1 MSENKALFSLT
12 NIYPLLLAVVPL
24 IYITSLPDPAETP
37 VYLVLGLFSLLFIL
51 SIFRRAAEGAVLTDS
66 YRVLW
71 LLLMALLSVGVISAI
86 VNRTGTETLYELC
99 RTGSLLLFVY
109 AHVVYIM
116 LAGGAWRKL
125 VYGLALM
132 AACYLCIG
140 LYEAWHLGA
149 EFMEMETSYELRAHL
164 GHRNLM
170 AIFYVLSLP
179 LYTYIYLSATR
190 PAIRY
195 AAALAAL
202 VTVVFVTLVASRV
215 GWLGLLSY
223 GCVIAARAISHYRRR
238 PWRQAIPALSMLLLV
253 VAIIAGTVL
262 THRHS
267 LKNFRQKLEAFTKI
281 HQEVDPNT
289 YTINERLELW
299 HMSVSMAARNPIL
312 GVGPGMWGMHYAEGG
327 IHGTQAQSGK
337 VLFQR
342 PHNDLL
348 WYLCEYGIGGLLAF
362 VMMIAFVSWYSYR
375 AIRSAQREEAYLAL
389 SGIIIFMV
397 CCEFDFPKER
407 PVHLFMLSF
416 YLAVFAARVPFSAV
430 RLRMVMIR
438 DRYMVLMASLLA
450 VLLCLYFGIRTSGEY
465 DLNQALAYRSV
476 RAYPA
481 MRRAISET
489 EAHLMHYYMTGT
501 PLEFYLGE
509 ASFYEGDASGAIS
522 HFEQS
527 LRQNPY
533 HLYSL
538 SNMGS
543 CYWVL
548 GRRDQALATWDSAL
562 HISPTFGEGRINKS
576 IALFQSGDTI
586 GAAANLCYPMLVEDI
601 DTYRHQIIIIFGSRV
616 ISAAL
621 SIGDTL
627 VQHRMLDLAQ
637 RDKWIMHL
645 YRQMIRDK
653 STPAHTAL
661 EQTLWVLE
669 KLDRRIS
676 ADQKMSLLQKYDNRF
691 R

>member
-1 MSENKALFSLT
+1 MSKNKANFSLLD
-12 NIYPLLLAVVPL
+12 IYPLLLPVVPL
-24 IYITSLPDPAETP
+24 IYITSMPDPAETP
-37 VYLVLGLFSLLFIL
+37 VYLLLGLFSILFTL
-51 SIFRRAAEGAVLTDS
+51 YTFRRASGEVLTDS

-71 LLLMALLSVGVISAI
+71 LLLSGLIAVGMMSAV
-86 VNRTGTETLYELC
+86 VNGASTEALYELC
-99 RTGSLLLFVY
+99 RTGSLLLFFY
-109 AHVVYIM
+109 ANVVYVALSGI
-116 LAGGAWRKL
+116 AWRRL

-132 AACYLCIG
+132 AICYLCIG
-140 LYEAWHLGA
+140 LYEAWDLGA

-179 LYTYIYLSATR
+179 LYSYIYGSTTR
-190 PAIRY
+190 PAIKY
-195 AAALAAL
+195 IAAGASA
-202 VTVVFVTLVASRV
+202 VTVIFVTLVASRV
-215 GWLGLLSY
+215 GWLGLFSY
-223 GCVIAARAISHYRRR
+223 GCIVAARSVSHYRRR
-238 PWRQAIPALSMLLLV
+238 PWRQAIPALSVLLLI

-267 LKNFRQKLEAFTKI
+267 LKNFKQKLEAFTKI

-299 HMSVSMAARNPIL
+299 HMSVSMASKHLML
-312 GVGPGMWGMHYAEGG
+312 GVGPGMWGMHYAEQG

-337 VLFQR
+337 VLFLR

-348 WYLCEYGIGGLLAF
+348 WYLCEYGMVGLLIF
-362 VMMIAFVSWYSYR
+362 VAMIAFALWYSYR
-375 AIRSAQREEAYLAL
+375 AVWSDRREEAYLVM

-416 YLAVFAARVPFSAV
+416 YLAVFAARVPFRAV
-430 RLRMVMIR
+430 RLRMAMIG
-438 DRYMVLMASLLA
+438 DRYLVLMVSALA
-450 VLLCLYFGIRTSGEY
+450 VLLCLYFSIRTAGEY
-465 DLNQALAYRSV
+465 NLNQALAFRSV
-476 RAYPA
+476 HSYPA
-481 MRRAISET
+481 MRTAIAET
-489 EAHLMHYYMTGT
+489 EAHLMHYDMTGT
-501 PLEFYLGE
+501 PLDFYLGE
-509 ASFYEGDASGAIS
+509 ASFYEGDASGAIL

-527 LRQNPY
+527 LRLNPY
-533 HLYSL
+533 HLYSM

-548 GRRDQALATWDSAL
+548 GRRAQALATWDSVL

-586 GAAANLCYPMLVEDI
+586 GAADNLCYPMLVEDI

-616 ISAAL
+616 ISVARG
-621 SIGDTL
+621 IDDTL
-627 VQHRMLDLAQ
+627 VQHRMLELAE

-645 YRQMIRDK
+645 YRQMIRDR
-653 STPAHTAL
+653 STPTHTAL
-661 EQTLWVLE
+661 EQTLWVLQ
-669 KLDRRIS
+669 KLDHRIS
-676 ADQKMSLLQKYDNRF
+676 ADQKKTLLQKYDNRF